1 MVDGDMSIVVK
12 GRIVTGIGVGSR
24 FIGMEWVREQILE
37 KLGFDPYVGT
47 LNVRMD
53 EETSRRYHSLLE
65 GREGIPLEPL
75 DERYHRGK
83 CYRSRINDRVDGAIV
98 VPIVPDYPVDLLEVI
113 APVNLR
119 ERLGLQDGSEVTV
132 EMLEH

>member
-1 MVDGDMSIVVK
+1 LIDSDMSIVVK
-12 GRIVTGIGVGSR
+12 GQIVTGIGVGSR

-37 KLGFDPYVGT
+37 KLGFDPYLGT

-65 GREGIPLEPL
+65 GREGIPIEPL
-75 DERYHRGK
+75 DERYYRGK

-98 VPIVPDYPVDLLEVI
+98 VPIVPDYPADLVEII

-119 ERLGLQDGSEVTV
+119 ERLGLRDGSEVAV
-132 EMLEH
+132 EILGH

>member
-1 MVDGDMSIVVK
+1 MSIVVK
-12 GRIVTGIGVGSR
+12 GQIVTGIGVGSR
-24 FIGMEWVREQILE
+24 FIGMEWVREQILD
-37 KLGFDPYVGT
+37 KLGFDPYLGT

-65 GREGIPLEPL
+65 GREGIPIEPL
-75 DERYHRGK
+75 DERYRRGK
-83 CYRSRINDRVDGAIV
+83 CYRSRINDTVDGAIV
-98 VPIVPDYPVDLLEVI
+98 VPIVPDYPADLVEIV

-132 EMLEH
+132 EILKH

>member
-1 MVDGDMSIVVK
+1 MSIVVK
-12 GRIVTGIGVGSR
+12 GQIVTGIGVGSH
-24 FIGMEWVREQILE
+24 FIGLEWVREQILE
-37 KLGFDPYVGT
+37 KLGFDPFLGT

-53 EETSRRYHSLLE
+53 EETSRRYNTLLE
-65 GREGIPLEPL
+65 GREGVPIEPL

-98 VPIVPDYPVDLLEVI
+98 VPVVPDYPTDLMEIV

-119 ERLGLQDGSEVTV
+119 ERLGLLDGGEVTV
-132 EMLEH
+132 EILEH

>member
-1 MVDGDMSIVVK
+1 MSIVVK

-83 CYRSRINDRVDGAIV
+83 CYRSRINDRVDGAII
-98 VPIVPDYPVDLLEVI
+98 VPIVPDYPADIMEII

-119 ERLGLQDGSEVTV
+119 EILGLQDGSEVTV
-132 EMLEH
+132 EILEH